1 MTDSRQNV
9 IYTIMQRRGAD
20 RETIRFRKWTNR
32 KEAVLRSFHKII
44 SIGTIALTSTL
55 LHPSHLAAQS
65 DTTSP
70 VMFLELEEV
79 VAIPETETDLYA
91 PSLREITLI
100 SRETLTLSPATSFN
114 QLLDQQPGIDIRT
127 RGPLNTQSD
136 LSIRG
141 GSFDQSLILLNGIPM
156 NDPQTGHFNLNIPL
170 QHQQLQRIEIL
181 KGPATRTHGIN
192 AYSGAL
198 NLVTRPAD
206 SLRLHASLE
215 YGQYNTFRTSA
226 TLHVPARP
234 VKTMLAVH
242 TTTSDGYRANTDTD
256 QTGLYLH
263 TTAPLGNLKMHLLT
277 GWNKKDFGA
286 NAFYSPQY
294 PDQYEQT
301 EATFAALKINGLSSF
316 SLTEATL
323 YWRGHRD
330 HFMLFR
336 DHPEYY
342 QNHHRNQSAGTRL
355 ETGIRTFAGITT
367 ATLDLRHESI
377 QSTRLG
383 QPLSNPSPV
392 NGTDSARY
400 TNYDARNHLSLS
412 ANHRFSLHTVQISGG
427 MMLYYDPHSS
437 HTGIYPGIDISWK
450 PLSSLR
456 TYFSANRSM
465 RLPTFT
471 DLYYQGPQNI
481 GNPDLKP
488 ETATTFETG
497 ATWEKQG
504 VQLTTSLFHRLGRST
519 IDWIWQNGAWH
530 TRNITTLNTTG
541 GEISAKLK
549 PGTYLSRLYPVESI
563 HLTYSYTRMNK
574 QETNFISHYA
584 LDNLKSRFTTELH
597 LSLPL
602 NLHATTSLRY
612 QDRNGSYL
620 YYPTPASEPF
630 EKPYQPFWL
639 LDTSIQ
645 YTWKL
650 LTFSTSVTNL
660 LDTPYRDIGSIPMPG
675 RWIMTRLELKL
686 PLK

>member
-1 MTDSRQNV
+1 
-9 IYTIMQRRGAD
+9 
-20 RETIRFRKWTNR
+20 
-32 KEAVLRSFHKII
+32 
-44 SIGTIALTSTL
+44 
-55 LHPSHLAAQS
+55 
-65 DTTSP
+65 
-70 VMFLELEEV
+70 
-79 VAIPETETDLYA
+79 
-91 PSLREITLI
+91 
-100 SRETLTLSPATSFN
+100 
-114 QLLDQQPGIDIRT
+114 
-127 RGPLNTQSD
+127 
-136 LSIRG
+136 
-141 GSFDQSLILLNGIPM
+141 
-156 NDPQTGHFNLNIPL
+156 
-170 QHQQLQRIEIL
+170 
-181 KGPATRTHGIN
+181 
-192 AYSGAL
+192 
-198 NLVTRPAD
+198 
-206 SLRLHASLE
+206 
-215 YGQYNTFRTSA
+215 
-226 TLHVPARP
+226 
-234 VKTMLAVH
+234 
-242 TTTSDGYRANTDTD
+242 
-256 QTGLYLH
+256 
-263 TTAPLGNLKMHLLT
+263 
-277 GWNKKDFGA
+277 
-286 NAFYSPQY
+286 
-294 PDQYEQT
+294 
-301 EATFAALKINGLSSF
+301 
-316 SLTEATL
+316 
-323 YWRGHRD
+323 
-330 HFMLFR
+330 
-336 DHPEYY
+336 
-342 QNHHRNQSAGTRL
+342 
-355 ETGIRTFAGITT
+355 
-367 ATLDLRHESI
+367 
-377 QSTRLG
+377 
-383 QPLSNPSPV
+383 
-392 NGTDSARY
+392 
-400 TNYDARNHLSLS
+400 
-412 ANHRFSLHTVQISGG
+412 
-427 MMLYYDPHSS
+427 
-437 HTGIYPGIDISWK
+437 
-450 PLSSLR
+450 
-456 TYFSANRSM
+456 M